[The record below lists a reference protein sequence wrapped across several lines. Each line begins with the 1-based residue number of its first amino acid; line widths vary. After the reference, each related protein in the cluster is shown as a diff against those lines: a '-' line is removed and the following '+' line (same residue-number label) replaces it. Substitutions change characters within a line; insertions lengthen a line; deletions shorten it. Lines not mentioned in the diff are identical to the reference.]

1 VRTAAAAAIHD
12 RAPPDRR
19 LDGRRGGRD
28 GELSTAMAERVV
40 FPLLSALAW
49 LVPPALLILHAI

>member
-1 VRTAAAAAIHD
+1 
-12 RAPPDRR
+12 
-19 LDGRRGGRD
+19 
-28 GELSTAMAERVV
+28 MAERVV